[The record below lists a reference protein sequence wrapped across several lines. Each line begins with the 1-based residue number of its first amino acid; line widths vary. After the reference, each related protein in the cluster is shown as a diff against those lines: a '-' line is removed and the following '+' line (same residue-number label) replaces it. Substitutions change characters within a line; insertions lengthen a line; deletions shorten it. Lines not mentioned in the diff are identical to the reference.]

1 MSPSAALADPVF
13 RAYVGLVAGVLIVA
27 GAVLALLH
35 FIFRTEL
42 GNVWKTYRSWL
53 WMAPLVAFFIF
64 AGRVPFIVGVTALAL
79 FAFREFARISGLNHD
94 RWMSAAVNA
103 GILATG
109 IAALLDR
116 GFGWSQIGA
125 LLLICAG
132 SRPAQSQGILVAGL
146 AHPGGGERGGGT
158 GVSDPGYRLNE
169 LQSLSLGM
177 IAFVYLGWMFGHL
190 GFLANAANAYGYLC
204 YLIFAT
210 EVNDVAAFTF
220 GKIFGRHPLRS
231 EISPRKTWEGA
242 LGALAVSMMLP
253 WLLRFS
259 FPFFGPWQLLF
270 TGLIVG
276 IGGPLG
282 DLSLS
287 VIKREL
293 GAKDWGAAIPGH
305 GGILDRIDSLIFVAP
320 LFMQMAGYYYPGG

>member
-1 MSPSAALADPVF
+1 MIDTGLIFAALAPV
-13 RAYVGLVAGVLIVA
+13 ALILVLPILRNRVR
-27 GAVLALLH
+27 GAVQ
-35 FIFRTEL
+35 R
-42 GNVWKTYRSWL
+42 
-53 WMAPLVAFFIF
+53 M
-64 AGRVPFIVGVTALAL
+64 
-79 FAFREFARISGLNHD
+79 
-94 RWMSAAVNA
+94 
-103 GILATG
+103 
-109 IAALLDR
+109 
-116 GFGWSQIGA
+116 
-125 LLLICAG
+125 
-132 SRPAQSQGILVAGL
+132 
-146 AHPGGGERGGGT
+146 
-158 GVSDPGYRLNE
+158 
-169 LQSLSLGM
+169 SLGM
-177 IAFVYLGWMFGHL
+177 IAFLYLGWMFGHL

-220 GKIFGRHPLRS
+220 GKMFGRHPLRS

-242 LGALAVSMMLP
+242 LGALAVSMVLP

-259 FPFFGPWQLLF
+259 FPFFGPWQLLL

-287 VIKREL
+287 VIKRDL
-293 GAKDWGAAIPGH
+293 GTKDWGAAIPGH